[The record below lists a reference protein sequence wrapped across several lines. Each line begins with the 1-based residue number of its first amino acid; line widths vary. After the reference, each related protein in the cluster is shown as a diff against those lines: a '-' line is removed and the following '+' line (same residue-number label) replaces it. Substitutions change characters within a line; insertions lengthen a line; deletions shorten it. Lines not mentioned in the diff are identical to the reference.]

1 MNLYFMQPLQKAA
14 FLLKNL
20 ILLNINIKGGI
31 KMKKIKAIITGAAI
45 IFTACGGAKET
56 PKTDT
61 IKIGGIAPL
70 TGSLAI
76 YGVTTTNGAELAVK
90 EINEKGGINGKMIDY
105 IVLDTKGDSTE
116 AVMAYNKL
124 VDEGIAGLIGEI
136 TSKPT
141 LAVAEIAAQDNM
153 PMITP
158 TGTQV
163 DITEA
168 GPNVFR
174 VCFTNPYQGKVLA
187 TLAKESFGA
196 KTAAIVV
203 NNSSDY
209 SDGIAKA
216 FIEQAEKEGIKIVAK
231 EGYSDGDKDFRAQ
244 LTKIAAADPD
254 VLLVPEYYEQA
265 SLIATQAREVGV
277 RAIFVGSD
285 GWDGIAKTL
294 DETSYGAI
302 ENSYFTN
309 HFSMQD
315 QAPKIQNFL
324 KTYRETYKEEPSAFS
339 ALGYDAIYMMKE
351 AVEKAGTTEKQAV
364 VDALKNLEYDGITG
378 YLTFDEHNNPV
389 KAVTILKITNGKY
402 VFDSKIK

>member
-1 MNLYFMQPLQKAA
+1 MN
-14 FLLKNL
+14 
-20 ILLNINIKGGI
+20 
-31 KMKKIKAIITGAAI
+31 KIKSAIMIGAAVL
-45 IFTACGGAKET
+45 FTACMGDEKVSET
-56 PKTDT
+56 ET
-61 IKIGGIAPL
+61 IKIGGLAPL

-76 YGVTTTNGAELAVK
+76 YGVTTTNGANLAID
-90 EINEKGGINGKMIDY
+90 EINKNGGILGKKVEY
-105 IVLDTKGDSTE
+105 ITLDTKGDSTE

-124 VDEGIAGLIGEI
+124 IDRGVSAIIGEI
-136 TSKPT
+136 TSKPS

-168 GPNVFR
+168 GPSIFR

-187 TLAKESFGA
+187 VLAKERLNA
-196 KTAAIVV
+196 DTAAIMI

-216 FIEQAEKEGIKIVAK
+216 FIEQADILGIKITAK
-231 EGYSDGDKDFRAQ
+231 EGYADGDKDFRAQ
-244 LTKIAAADPD
+244 LTKIAAEQPD

-277 RAIFVGSD
+277 KAVFIGSD
-285 GWDGIAKTL
+285 GWDGITKTL
-294 DETSYGAI
+294 DSSSYNAI

-315 QAPKIQNFL
+315 TAPKIQNFL
-324 KTYRETYKEEPSAFS
+324 KSYKDTYNEDPSAFS
-339 ALGYDAIYMMKE
+339 ALGYDAVYMVKK
-351 AVEKAGTTEKQAV
+351 AVENAGSTDKEAV
-364 VDALKNLEYDGITG
+364 VDALKNIEYDGITG

-389 KAVTILKITNGKY
+389 KAVTILKITNGEY
-402 VFDSKIK
+402 IFDSKIK